1 MTRQSFYTR
10 YSLLLLMA
18 FFFVA
23 PLMFQGAHRVQDW
36 LPKSFPET
44 LELRWF
50 RKHFVADQFVVVS
63 WPGCTL
69 GDDPSQPDA
78 KPDDPR
84 IERLAKFLV
93 PPEEEKRQL
102 PGAEDHTK

>member
-1 MTRQSFYTR
+1 M
-10 YSLLLLMA
+10 
-18 FFFVA
+18 
-23 PLMFQGAHRVQDW
+23 
-36 LPKSFPET
+36 
-44 LELRWF
+44 ELRWF

-84 IERLAKFLV
+84 IERLAKYLV
-93 PPEEEKRQL
+93 PNEDADARSGRACRPHEVFSIGDH
-102 PGAEDHTK
+102 GAADARTS